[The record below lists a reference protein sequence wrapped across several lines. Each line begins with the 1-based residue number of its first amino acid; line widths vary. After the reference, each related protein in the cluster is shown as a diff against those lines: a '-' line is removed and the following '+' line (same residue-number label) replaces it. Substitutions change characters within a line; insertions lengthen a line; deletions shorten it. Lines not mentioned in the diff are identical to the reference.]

1 MLLCVVF
8 ASQTSHAA
16 NDAMKTDA
24 VKSNKSGAELA
35 LPMEASTKPIKDA
48 QQQVAN
54 IDSIVAVV
62 NDDVITR
69 YELDER
75 VREVVQQLKG
85 RDTPLPPADVLEKQ
99 ILERMITDMLQQQYA
114 RENGVRVDDAQLN
127 LAITRIAQQNN
138 FPTLAAFQAKLE
150 SEGVDYKKFREEI
163 RGEII
168 STRLRE
174 REVESKLVISD
185 SEVDNYLANK
195 ARIGSA
201 GEEFHIAHILVVVPE
216 QASAEKIQ
224 AARDKAEQSLSKLKG
239 GADFAQVAAGV
250 SDAKDAL
257 QGGDLGWRSGDAIPP
272 LFMNELQ
279 NMKPGQ
285 ISAVLRSPSGFHI
298 LKLVEKRSAN
308 APVVITQTH
317 VRHILIKTSEIM
329 PEAEA
334 QKRILE
340 IEQRIRAG
348 ADFAEQAK
356 RYSQDGSAQQ
366 GGDLDWVSP
375 GQTVPEFEAEMSKLK
390 IGEMGVVQTQFG
402 WHLIQVLERRNTDVS
417 EQQKRQQ
424 ARIAI
429 GTFKSDEMFQDW
441 LRQLR
446 DRAFIEYRLDEKK

>member
-1 MLLCVVF
+1 MMLCCALF
-8 ASQTSHAA
+8 AAQLAF
-16 NDAMKTDA
+16 
-24 VKSNKSGAELA
+24 GAET
-35 LPMEASTKPIKDA
+35 PSTRDSTKTVSDP
-48 QQQVAN
+48 QQQVGD

-62 NDDVITR
+62 NEDVITR
-69 YELDER
+69 SELDDR
-75 VREVVQQLKG
+75 VREVVHQLKKQ
-85 RDTPLPPADVLEKQ
+85 DTPLPPPDVLEKQ
-99 ILERMITDMLQQQYA
+99 ILERMITDMLEQQYA
-114 RENGVRVDDAQLN
+114 AENGVRVDDTQLN

-138 FPTLAAFQAKLE
+138 FPSLAEFRAKLE
-150 SEGVDYKKFREEI
+150 KDGVDYKKFREEI
-163 RGEII
+163 RSEII

-174 REVESKLVISD
+174 REVESKIVISD

-195 ARIGSA
+195 ARLGSA
-201 GEEFHIAHILVVVPE
+201 GEEFHLAHILVVVPE
-216 QASAEKIQ
+216 QASADKIQ
-224 AARDKAEQSLSKLKG
+224 AARERAEQAWSKLNS

-257 QGGDLGWRSGDAIPP
+257 QGGDLGWHTSDSIPP

-285 ISAVLRSPSGFHI
+285 ISAVLRSPNGFHI
-298 LKLVEKRSAN
+298 LKLVEKRSSN

-317 VRHILIKTSEIM
+317 ARHILIKTSEIM

-334 QKRILE
+334 KKRILE
-340 IEQRIRAG
+340 IKQRIDAG

-356 RYSQDGSAQQ
+356 LYSQDGSAQQ
-366 GGDLDWVSP
+366 GGDLDWLSP
-375 GQTVPEFEAEMSKLK
+375 GQTVPEFEAEMNKLK
-390 IGEMGVVQTQFG
+390 PGQMGIVQTQFG

-446 DRAFIEYRLDEKK
+446 DRAFIEYRLQEKK